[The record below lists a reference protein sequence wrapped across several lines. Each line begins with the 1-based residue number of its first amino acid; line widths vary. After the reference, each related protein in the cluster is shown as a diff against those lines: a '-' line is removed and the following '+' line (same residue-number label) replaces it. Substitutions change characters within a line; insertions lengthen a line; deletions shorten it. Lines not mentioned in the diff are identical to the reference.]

1 MRGYAHRPEA
11 TAESIDADGWFHSGD
26 VGILDEDG
34 YLSIVDRTKD
44 MLLYK
49 GYNVFPR
56 ELEEILFGVPG
67 VAGAAVV
74 GRPDEEAGELPVA
87 YVVRKADDAGAALTA
102 ESVMAA
108 VNDKVTPYKRLRD
121 VVFIDAIPVS
131 AAGKVLKRELAAKE
145 REKVGLTARRRL
157 TRSGAAARAVGRSV
171 SSAGWSTGTSAP
183 RPSTPASTSPT
194 TSPRPSA
201 RSGAG
206 CCSPSSCSRSPSR
219 VIYADRDGY
228 RDGDS
233 VGLSLLDSAYYATV
247 TLSTTGYG
255 DITPITAGARLV
267 NILLITPLRI
277 TFLLVLIGT
286 TLEALTARSRE
297 EFRIRRWR
305 SRVRQHVI
313 VCGYGTKGRSAIRS
327 LQALGTPLDK
337 IVVVDPDPRAIDEA
351 NSLGLTGIVGDAGR
365 TEVLRRASVERARAV
380 IVAANR
386 DDAAVLITLTVRQ
399 LNPTVPIT
407 TSVREEENANLLRQS
422 GADTVITTSAT
433 SGRLLG
439 LSTDAPRVV
448 AVVED
453 LVTGGQGLDLHQ
465 RTVDL
470 QRGRTR
476 PAVAARHRPVGH
488 PRRPDAALRRPAD
501 RRTPDRRRPR
511 RRP

>member
-1 MRGYAHRPEA
+1 MIAGEGALPRGGRARDRPRGSSPTRGA
-11 TAESIDADGWFHSGD
+11 GPSFTSA
-26 VGILDEDG
+26 
-34 YLSIVDRTKD
+34 
-44 MLLYK
+44 
-49 GYNVFPR
+49 
-56 ELEEILFGVPG
+56 
-67 VAGAAVV
+67 AGAATHPEECGSALHRTRLTIVRGVELERSGPETEHTGVQLAHEESSPVRQVWRRVV
-74 GRPDEEAGELPVA
+74 FAMALL
-87 YVVRKADDAGAALTA
+87 ALT
-102 ESVMAA
+102 
-108 VNDKVTPYKRLRD
+108 
-121 VVFIDAIPVS
+121 
-131 AAGKVLKRELAAKE
+131 
-145 REKVGLTARRRL
+145 VG
-157 TRSGAAARAVGRSV
+157 
-171 SSAGWSTGTSAP
+171 
-183 RPSTPASTSPT
+183 
-194 TSPRPSA
+194 
-201 RSGAG
+201 
-206 CCSPSSCSRSPSR
+206 
-219 VIYADRDGY
+219 VIYLDRDGY
-228 RDGDS
+228 RDGDD
-233 VGLSLLDSAYYATV
+233 VGLTLLDSVYYATV

-255 DITPITAGARLV
+255 DITPITPGARLV

-305 SRVRQHVI
+305 SRMRQHVI

-337 IVVVDPDPRAIDEA
+337 IVVVDPEPRAIDEA

-399 LNPTVPIT
+399 LNPNVPIT

-453 LVTGGQGLDLHQ
+453 LVTGGHGLDLHQ
-465 RTVDL
+465 RTVTSSEVGLDSRSL
-470 QRGRTR
+470 RDIVLSVTRGGRT
-476 PAVAARHRPVGH
+476 
-488 PRRPDAALRRPAD
+488 LRFDDPLIGTLQPEDELVVVRSHH
-501 RRTPDRRRPR
+501 
-511 RRP
+511 

>member
-1 MRGYAHRPEA
+1 MGPETEHTGVQIAH
-11 TAESIDADGWFHSGD
+11 
-26 VGILDEDG
+26 
-34 YLSIVDRTKD
+34 
-44 MLLYK
+44 
-49 GYNVFPR
+49 
-56 ELEEILFGVPG
+56 
-67 VAGAAVV
+67 
-74 GRPDEEAGELPVA
+74 EEASPVRQVMRR
-87 YVVRKADDAGAALTA
+87 VVIGL
-102 ESVMAA
+102 A
-108 VNDKVTPYKRLRD
+108 VLLFT
-121 VVFIDAIPVS
+121 
-131 AAGKVLKRELAAKE
+131 
-145 REKVGLTARRRL
+145 VG
-157 TRSGAAARAVGRSV
+157 
-171 SSAGWSTGTSAP
+171 
-183 RPSTPASTSPT
+183 
-194 TSPRPSA
+194 
-201 RSGAG
+201 
-206 CCSPSSCSRSPSR
+206 
-219 VIYADRDGY
+219 VIYLDRDGY
-228 RDGDS
+228 RDGDE
-233 VGLSLLDSAYYATV
+233 VGLSLLDSFYYATV

-255 DITPITAGARLV
+255 DITPITPGARLI

-313 VCGYGTKGRSAIRS
+313 VCGYGTKGRSAVRS
-327 LQALGTPLDK
+327 LQANGTPLDK
-337 IVVVDPDPRAIDEA
+337 IVVVDPEPRAVDEA

-439 LSTDAPRVV
+439 LSTDSPRVV

-465 RTVDL
+465 RTVTASEVGLDSRSL
-470 QRGRTR
+470 RDIVLSVTRGGRT
-476 PAVAARHRPVGH
+476 
-488 PRRPDAALRRPAD
+488 LRFDDPLIGTLQPEDILVVVRSHH
-501 RRTPDRRRPR
+501 
-511 RRP
+511 

>member
-1 MRGYAHRPEA
+1 VESERVGPETEHTGVQIAH
-11 TAESIDADGWFHSGD
+11 
-26 VGILDEDG
+26 
-34 YLSIVDRTKD
+34 
-44 MLLYK
+44 
-49 GYNVFPR
+49 
-56 ELEEILFGVPG
+56 
-67 VAGAAVV
+67 
-74 GRPDEEAGELPVA
+74 EEASPVRQVLRRVLIGL
-87 YVVRKADDAGAALTA
+87 VVL
-102 ESVMAA
+102 
-108 VNDKVTPYKRLRD
+108 
-121 VVFIDAIPVS
+121 VFTVA
-131 AAGKVLKRELAAKE
+131 
-145 REKVGLTARRRL
+145 
-157 TRSGAAARAVGRSV
+157 
-171 SSAGWSTGTSAP
+171 
-183 RPSTPASTSPT
+183 
-194 TSPRPSA
+194 
-201 RSGAG
+201 
-206 CCSPSSCSRSPSR
+206 
-219 VIYADRDGY
+219 VIYLDRNSY
-228 RDGDS
+228 RDGDD
-233 VGLSLLDSAYYATV
+233 VGLSLLDSVYYATV

-255 DITPITAGARLV
+255 DITPITPGARLV

-313 VCGYGTKGRSAIRS
+313 VCGYGTKGRSAVRS
-327 LQALGTPLDK
+327 LQANGTPLDK
-337 IVVVDPDPRAIDEA
+337 IVVVDPEPRAVDEA

-439 LSTDAPRVV
+439 LSTDSPRVV

-465 RTVDL
+465 RTVTASEVGLGSRQLRDIVL
-470 QRGRTR
+470 SVTHSGRT
-476 PAVAARHRPVGH
+476 
-488 PRRPDAALRRPAD
+488 LRFDDPLIGTLQPEDILVVVRSHH
-501 RRTPDRRRPR
+501 
-511 RRP
+511 

>member
-1 MRGYAHRPEA
+1 VERGHVGTETEHTGVRIAHEEQSPVRQV
-11 TAESIDADGWFHSGD
+11 W
-26 VGILDEDG
+26 
-34 YLSIVDRTKD
+34 RR
-44 MLLYK
+44 LL
-49 GYNVFPR
+49 
-56 ELEEILFGVPG
+56 I
-67 VAGAAVV
+67 AVV
-74 GRPDEEAGELPVA
+74 LLVVTVA
-87 YVVRKADDAGAALTA
+87 
-102 ESVMAA
+102 
-108 VNDKVTPYKRLRD
+108 
-121 VVFIDAIPVS
+121 
-131 AAGKVLKRELAAKE
+131 
-145 REKVGLTARRRL
+145 
-157 TRSGAAARAVGRSV
+157 
-171 SSAGWSTGTSAP
+171 
-183 RPSTPASTSPT
+183 
-194 TSPRPSA
+194 
-201 RSGAG
+201 
-206 CCSPSSCSRSPSR
+206 

-228 RDGDS
+228 RDGDA
-233 VGLSLLDSAYYATV
+233 VGLSLLDSVYYATV

-255 DITPITAGARLV
+255 DITPITPGARLV

-327 LQALGTPLDK
+327 LEALGTPLDS

-351 NSLGLTGIVGDAGR
+351 NAVGLTGIVGDAGR

-399 LNPTVPIT
+399 LNPSVPIT

-465 RTVDL
+465 RRVTSSEVGLDSRSL
-470 QRGRTR
+470 RDIVLSVTRGGRTLR
-476 PAVAARHRPVGH
+476 FDDPLIG
-488 PRRPDAALRRPAD
+488 ALQPEDELVVVRSHQ
-501 RRTPDRRRPR
+501 
-511 RRP
+511 